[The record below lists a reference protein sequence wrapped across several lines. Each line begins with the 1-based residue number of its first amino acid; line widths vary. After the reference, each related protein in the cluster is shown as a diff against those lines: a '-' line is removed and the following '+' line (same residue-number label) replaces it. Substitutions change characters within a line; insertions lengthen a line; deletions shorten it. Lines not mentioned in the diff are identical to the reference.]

1 MAIQGEL
8 WIETT
13 PRKRRGV
20 ISTLLTLLI
29 LGVVI
34 AVIWTALR
42 WIVLGAVGLIAL
54 GVKIAIVL
62 AVVVALLAFFGWF
75 RARVLKR

>member
-29 LGVVI
+29 LGIVI